1 MSKPKPIPP
10 CPNDKK
16 AQDLNAKIDKFIENP
31 AAYKNVVRE
40 NYEAFMT
47 SKSVDEQHKT
57 NFRTI
62 VEKCKDL
69 LDSDSADDVK
79 SGILGIIL
87 TLYVGPQH
95 LDDKYGSCI
104 TDGVNK
110 ILKNKD
116 ALNEIT
122 CDFFPKKPFFETPL
136 GIAVIVGG
144 SVLLLAI
151 IIFIVMNTSG
161 GKRRRRRK

>member
-47 SKSVDEQHKT
+47 SKSVSKELKDEL
-57 NFRTI
+57 RI
-62 VEKCKDL
+62 AKCTCKCV
-69 LDSDSADDVK
+69 LDSDNKEQMLV
-79 SGILGIIL
+79 LIL

-95 LDDKYGSCI
+95 LDDKYNPCI
-104 TDGVNK
+104 IDGVSK
-110 ILKNKD
+110 ILNDEDVLKQ
-116 ALNEIT
+116 IT
-122 CDFFPKKPFFETPL
+122 CDFLEERPFFETPL

-151 IIFIVMNTSG
+151 IIFIVMHTSG